1 MKLFSP
7 SPASAIIFLAWRTFC
22 VIHAW
27 SPGSTAARNGNGL
40 PRRDLFQQVL
50 AGSTVG
56 VAAGGGLL
64 LTGALFP
71 DEAIAAEVG
80 SPKKLTFETL
90 ADGVKFA
97 DIIEG
102 TKSTDLVQS
111 NSKVTFHVVGRL
123 LGKQGWIF
131 MNTAEQDD
139 DPYRLEM
146 GAGVMI
152 QGLEEGMVG
161 MKVGGKRRIVI
172 PSAVGY
178 KNKSL
183 EPIPRDFGNRQR
195 LYTTVMNSVRVDRER
210 EALGAD
216 LAGVVVMD
224 VELVRIRK

>member
-1 MKLFSP
+1 MIRQLSG
-7 SPASAIIFLAWRTFC
+7 ASLI
-22 VIHAW
+22 
-27 SPGSTAARNGNGL
+27 
-40 PRRDLFQQVL
+40 
-50 AGSTVG
+50 
-56 VAAGGGLL
+56 AGGALL
-64 LTGALFP
+64 SGASIT
-71 DEAIAAEVG
+71 DADAAN
-80 SPKKLTFETL
+80 PKKLTFQTL
-90 ADGVKFA
+90 ADGVKVA

-102 TKSTDLVQS
+102 TKSTDTVQT
-111 NSKVTFHVVGRL
+111 NSKITFHAIGRL
-123 LGKQGWIF
+123 LGKQGWVF

-139 DPYRLEM
+139 DPYRFEM
-146 GAGVMI
+146 GSGVMI

-178 KNKSL
+178 TNKSL

-195 LYTTVMNSVRVDRER
+195 LYTTVMNNVRIDRER